1 MPRTDLAVAEDAYR
15 LLVCQPSPLT
25 FDGRLIDGLGR
36 LLPLDELRDLLVAG
50 IDPDTCD
57 AIWRQLATHAR
68 EWGAQWRVG
77 VVGVALPGLTKMA
90 AHLSAGRRQLAED
103 IDSALLIGFL
113 ELLYKDELTKP
124 RLWLRLQ
131 WSAWRAAAKVCQ
143 TEDLLELPA
152 DVPVGSRT
160 PYRPYGH
167 PDLVL
172 GRAVAAG
179 IITDAQAEL
188 IGSTRLGDVLIEQIA
203 AECGRPGSVVR
214 MRRKRAER
222 KLVAAVQRGETSGA
236 VVGARFADNKDEKAR
251 RNGGDI
257 NPSLARQ
264 VAGWHARR
272 SAGAD
277 HSTRECRSE
286 VVPCVHEDDR
296 DCTGTPVGAA
306 HRRTAQYEI
315 AGDAV
320 HQAMLPSRQAG
331 SAALPR

>member
-15 LLVCQPSPLT
+15 MLVCQPSPLT

-50 IDPDTCD
+50 LDPDTSD
-57 AIWRQLATHAR
+57 AVWRQLATHAR

-90 AHLSAGRRQLAED
+90 ARLSAGRRQLAED

-113 ELLYKDELTKP
+113 ELLYKDELTQP

-143 TEDLLELPA
+143 SEDLLELPA

-167 PDLVL
+167 PDLIL

-179 IITDAQAEL
+179 IITPAQAEL

-203 AECGRPGSVVR
+203 AECGHSGSVVR

-222 KLVAAVQRGETSGA
+222 KLVAALQRGDLA
-236 VVGARFADNKDEKAR
+236 VPHR
-251 RNGGDI
+251 
-257 NPSLARQ
+257 
-264 VAGWHARR
+264 
-272 SAGAD
+272 
-277 HSTRECRSE
+277 
-286 VVPCVHEDDR
+286 VVPATV
-296 DCTGTPVGAA
+296 
-306 HRRTAQYEI
+306 
-315 AGDAV
+315 
-320 HQAMLPSRQAG
+320 
-331 SAALPR
+331 